1 MRPASIIVA
10 TLLVICGT
18 AAGCVHFAGGASPP
32 PVPAGFAAYTDTRE
46 IKAVSPEGVV
56 YRVRREDN
64 QPPAELP
71 FWKEALKRR
80 MLDAGYIFLGEA
92 PITAGAQP
100 GYLLELTAPYGQ
112 QDATYLTAIFV
123 RAREIVIV
131 EAAGEVGALT
141 RRRAAILEAIGRLEL
156 E

>member
-1 MRPASIIVA
+1 MRPASIIFA

-18 AAGCVHFAGGASPP
+18 AAGCVHFAGGAPP
-32 PVPAGFAAYTDTRE
+32 APVPEGFAAYTDTRE

-56 YRVRREDN
+56 FRVRREDN

-71 FWKEALKRR
+71 FWKEALKKR

-92 PITAGAQP
+92 PIAAGAQP

-112 QDATYLTAIFV
+112 QDLTYLTAIFV
-123 RAREIVIV
+123 RERQIVIV
-131 EAAGEVGALT
+131 EAAGEVTDLAH
-141 RRRAAILEAIGRLEL
+141 RREAILGAIQGLKL
-156 E
+156 D